1 MTLLAVERMKLFTT
15 RSPWWCMIVA
25 LALTVGFGAL
35 YAATLPAEFTFDVAA
50 TQSGGQLGMM
60 VIMVLAALA
69 VTTEYRFGTIK
80 ATFQAAPNRTAVMLA
95 KSTVVTALAFVVGEI
110 AAFAAWGVSYLIS
123 GNEVLALDTSQEWV
137 QLTGLGLVYAGA
149 ALYALAVG
157 MLVRQSAG
165 AISLVLVWALLVE
178 SLVQLLPRVGNDLYD
193 WMPFAAATRFL
204 MQSGGAETS
213 MSSQLPEPPIGP
225 WASLVYFLAIGVVL
239 LVLGI
244 VTVRQRDA

>member
-15 RSPWWCMIVA
+15 RSPWWCLAVA

-35 YAATLPAEFTFDVAA
+35 FAATAPESLTVNVGASQV
-50 TQSGGQLGMM
+50 GGQLGMM
-60 VIMVLAALA
+60 VVMVLAALA

-80 ATFQAAPNRTAVMLA
+80 ATFQAVPNRNAVMLA
-95 KSTVVTALAFVVGEI
+95 KSTVVAALAFVIGELS
-110 AAFAAWGVSYLIS
+110 AFAAWGVSYLIA
-123 GNEVLALDTSQEWV
+123 GNEVMALDAGHEWRNV
-137 QLTGLGLVYAGA
+137 AGLGLVYAGA

-178 SLVQLLPRVGNDLYD
+178 SLVQLIPRVGDDIYD
-193 WMPFAAATRFL
+193 WMPFAAANRFL
-204 MQSGGAETS
+204 QDGGSTAPMTTQ
-213 MSSQLPEPPIGP
+213 MPEPPIGP
-225 WASLVYFLAIGVVL
+225 WASLVYFLAIGIVL
-239 LVLGI
+239 LVVGM